1 MISALHRNLYRLLL
15 AGLFVLSAVMLATSP
30 TRYKVDLD
38 ALVGIWGD
46 VIRDVDSVVRT
57 IRISTELEIEFGDEI
72 AGVYST
78 TASGVGDQE
87 YVAAV
92 GAKVAAQTRR
102 SDIPWTFHVVD
113 AQYSNAWAILGGHV
127 FITTGMLDEM
137 ESEAEL
143 AGILGHEIAHID
155 LYHCVNLVQNQMIL
169 ERLGLGDIGAII
181 ALGERFLLLGY
192 SEVEEAEAD
201 RYGMLL
207 TAQAGYSPLNVFD
220 TFRRFY
226 LREEYGQES
235 EASRGPEGEIIASLS
250 TALEDY
256 FNTHPPFSD
265 RLDALRAMLDANA
278 RGWEGKSFRVGRTAY
293 ADRTFVEGDAAP
305 GENWTFSKNAPDY
318 LAARAELAFLLGR
331 DAEAERYL
339 GRLREI
345 APEDARID
353 YLSGL
358 LAGRIEPERPSVM
371 PSPGPAIETPETK
384 IPQEVRDLAQD
395 GWDEFKNGRYAEAIR
410 KLEEAIARAPEYR
423 WALGNLAW
431 VYVAAGLTEYREPE
445 RAVILAEQAMEIEP
459 RSAVLDTIG
468 NAYILMGEHIQA
480 REAYGRA
487 VALEEEYRENLR
499 KDLVYLGY
507 LTADAPVSD
516 VTGALTAAIQTGHAP
531 FVLAESRDRIRL
543 LMISDL
549 EQARAEYEALASLY
563 PFHPHIAALAT
574 ELMITAPIDRIDE
587 LSSTGDYTEAVE
599 LGRDLLS
606 KDAGN
611 PQLEKALSSALFE
624 MARKETADGNLED
637 AIAHYTEAI
646 NLRDGNF
653 ATALNNRALLRAKSD
668 DTYLALLD
676 INRALELDPRKSLY
690 HANRCLFLRL
700 RGQNDSALTSCEMAF
715 EVGLPEDQGNRS
727 WVYLQRGTVRRILG
741 DLDGASA
748 DFRGSMQLARSEII
762 RKVQEL
768 MTAAGFYSE
777 TIDGQLNDAL
787 LRAVEACIRLD
798 ECYEQAV
805 VQMDQLIDFLQ

>member
-1 MISALHRNLYRLLL
+1 MAALHRNLYRLLL

-38 ALVGIWGD
+38 ALMGIWGD

-78 TASGVGDQE
+78 TPSGVGDQE

-102 SDIPWTFHVVD
+102 SDIPWTFHIVD

-278 RGWEGKSFRVGRTAY
+278 RGWEGKSFRVGRTTY

-345 APEDARID
+345 APEDTRIG

-371 PSPGPAIETPETK
+371 PSPGPAIETPEPK

-431 VYVAAGLTEYREPE
+431 VYAAAGLPEYRKPE
-445 RAVILAEQAMEIEP
+445 RAIFLAERAIEIEP
-459 RSAVLDTIG
+459 RSAYLDTLG
-468 NAYILMGEHIQA
+468 NAYILIGEHTRA
-480 REAYGRA
+480 RDAYDRA
-487 VALEEEYRENLR
+487 IAIEQEYREMLR
-499 KDLVYLGY
+499 NDLVYLGY
-507 LTADAPVSD
+507 LTAGAPDSD
-516 VTGALTAAIQTGHAP
+516 LTEALTKAIETGHAP
-531 FVLAESRDRIRL
+531 FVLAESRERIMH
-543 LMISDL
+543 LMTSDL
-549 EQARAEYEALASLY
+549 EQARAEYEFLSILY
-563 PFHPHIAALAT
+563 PFHPDIATLAT
-574 ELMITAPIDRIDE
+574 GLGITHPVERIDE
-587 LSSTGDYTEAVE
+587 LSVAGDFVAAVE
-599 LGRDLLS
+599 LGRDLLW
-606 KDAGN
+606 KDPEN
-611 PQLEKALSSALFE
+611 LQLKRALSSALFE
-624 MARKETADGNLED
+624 LARREAGDDNPED
-637 AIAHYTEAI
+637 ALAHYTEAI
-646 NLRDGNF
+646 DLRDGVF
-653 ATALNNRALLRAKSD
+653 AVALNNRAILHAKGD

-676 INRALELDPRKSLY
+676 INRALRIDPEKSLY

-715 EVGLPEDQGNRS
+715 EVGLPADQGNRS
-727 WVYLQRGTVRRILG
+727 WVYLQRGTVRRLLG

-748 DFRGSMQLARSEII
+748 DFRGSVQLARSEII

-768 MTAAGFYSE
+768 MAAAGFYSE
-777 TIDGQLNDAL
+777 TVDGQLNDAL
-787 LRAVEACIRLD
+787 LQAVENCIRFD
-798 ECYEQAV
+798 ECYAQAV
-805 VQMDQLIDFLQ
+805 GQMDYLIDFLQ

>member
-1 MISALHRNLYRLLL
+1 MAGLHRNLYRLLL

-46 VIRDVDSVVRT
+46 VIRDVDSVVRA

-72 AGVYST
+72 AGAYST
-78 TASGVGDQE
+78 TASSVGDQE
-87 YVAAV
+87 YVEAV
-92 GAKVAAQTRR
+92 GAKVAAQARR
-102 SDIPWTFHVVD
+102 SDIPWTFHVVE

-207 TAQAGYSPLNVFD
+207 TAQAGYSPLSVFD

-265 RLDALRAMLDANA
+265 RLEALRAMLDANA
-278 RGWEGKSFRVGRTAY
+278 RGWEGKSFRVGRAAY
-293 ADRTFVEGDAAP
+293 ADRTYMVDDAAP
-305 GENWTFSKNAPDY
+305 VEDWTFSKDAPDY
-318 LAARAELAFLLGR
+318 LASRAELAFLLGR

-345 APEDARID
+345 APDDARID
-353 YLSGL
+353 QLSGL
-358 LAGRIEPERPSVM
+358 LKGTIEPELLSVT
-371 PSPGPAIETPETK
+371 PSPGSGTEAPDTNSSEK
-384 IPQEVRDLAQD
+384 VRDLAHD
-395 GWDEFKNGRYAEAIR
+395 GWEDFEKGQYAEAIQ
-410 KLEEAIARAPEYR
+410 KLESAIANDPYNAQT
-423 WALGNLAW
+423 LNNLAW
-431 VYVAAGLTEYREPE
+431 VYVTAGLPEWRDPE
-445 RAVILAEQAMEIEP
+445 RAVELAKRAI
-459 RSAVLDTIG
+459 AIG
-468 NAYILMGEHIQA
+468 KDADRLGTLGVAYTLLGEHVMA
-480 REAYGRA
+480 REAYERA
-487 VALEEEYRENLR
+487 IEIDPIYIRRLDAQ
-499 KDLVYLGY
+499 LVYLGY
-507 LTADAPVSD
+507 LELHAPRSEFSE
-516 VTGALTAAIQTGHAP
+516 ALTHAIERGHAP
-531 FVLAESRDRIRL
+531 FILAQSVDRIKSL
-543 LMISDL
+543 SLSKPD
-549 EQARAEYEALASLY
+549 QARAEFEALAPIY
-563 PFHPHIAALAT
+563 PLHIDIALLARQLGT
-574 ELMITAPIDRIDE
+574 TTPLARIGELTAE
-587 LSSTGDYTEAVE
+587 GEHESAVTQ
-599 LGRDLLS
+599 GRKLLS
-606 KDAGN
+606 FYPDNVAVKYAVAEAIF
-611 PQLEKALSSALFE
+611 QL
-624 MARKETADGNLED
+624 ARKETADDNLNG
-637 AIAHYTEAI
+637 AIESYSEAI
-646 NLRDGNF
+646 DLKNGSF
-653 ATALNNRALLRAKSD
+653 PAALNNRALLLAKRD
-668 DTYLALLD
+668 DTFRALLD
-676 INRALELDPRKSLY
+676 IRRAIDLEPDVSLY
-690 HANRCLFLRL
+690 HANLCLFLRL

-748 DFRGSMQLARSEII
+748 DFRGSVQLERSEII

-777 TIDGQLNDAL
+777 TIDGQINDAL
-787 LRAVEACIRLD
+787 LQAVETCIRLD
-798 ECYEQAV
+798 ACYEQAV
-805 VQMDQLIDFLQ
+805 GQMDRLVDFFQ